1 MIGSSRDSVKD
12 QQQQRRSD
20 ERQEARLR
28 ARDTGI
34 ISLVLERQWAAV
46 VILHARCV
54 HLLRR
59 YDQILVMIRR
69 VCRVAHLPRSVRRL
83 LRLHR
88 RCRRDCRSRWFGRG
102 RWWYSGRHHAVIAQ
116 KVDGPKFWHDVE
128 QGLLL
133 SSAADH
139 ARHRRAV
146 LVVRDQRR
154 GVRYFHVRVI
164 CLQCHVH
171 TRAGLQEDY
180 HAVTDTRQILF
191 SNLI

>member
-46 VILHARCV
+46 VILHAR
-54 HLLRR
+54 R

-88 RCRRDCRSRWFGRG
+88 RCRRDCRGRRFGRG
-102 RWWYSGRHHAVIAQ
+102 RWWYSGRHHAVIVQ

-133 SSAADH
+133 SSAANH

-180 HAVTDTRQILF
+180 HAVTDTRQILS
-191 SNLI
+191 SNFI